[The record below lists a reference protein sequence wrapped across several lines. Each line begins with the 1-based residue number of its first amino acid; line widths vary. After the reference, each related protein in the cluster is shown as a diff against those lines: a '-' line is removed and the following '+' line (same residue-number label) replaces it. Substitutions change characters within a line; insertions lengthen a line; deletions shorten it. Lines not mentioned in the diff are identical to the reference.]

1 MPKSLRSAFD
11 LRVLGDDEP
20 LDRRILEMSLLTAIG
35 VGGRVV
41 VVVVVVVARADTRRL
56 GSTVFYSA
64 FLETVNK

>member
-1 MPKSLRSAFD
+1 MRSAFD

-35 VGGRVV
+35 VGGC
-41 VVVVVVVARADTRRL
+41 VVVVAVVASADTRRL